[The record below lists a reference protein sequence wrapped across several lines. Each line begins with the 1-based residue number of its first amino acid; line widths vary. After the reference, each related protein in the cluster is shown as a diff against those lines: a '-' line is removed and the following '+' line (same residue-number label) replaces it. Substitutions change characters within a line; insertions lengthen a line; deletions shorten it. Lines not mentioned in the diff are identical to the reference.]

1 MKALFNIFILTGLL
15 FFSYTASL
23 NAQSESLSDT
33 YFNLADS
40 LIREGKY
47 NEAAEMYEYCL
58 EAERD
63 LPVPDLERISEC
75 QTNQGVCYFY
85 LREYDKA
92 IVSFEA
98 SLRVQDE
105 LGNRENIADCFSNIG
120 LVYKKRGYYNKALDY
135 YRQALEIDKEL
146 GNEESIAISLNN
158 IGVVYDLWGRYG
170 KAIEY
175 YQKSLRLEQKQD
187 NKDGMAVTLNNI
199 GLVYN
204 TWGKFEQALGY
215 FEEALAIDRE
225 RDDQMDIANRLN
237 NIGLANFNMSEYD
250 TALYYYKEALNINI
264 RLGQKDMVALQ
275 YNNIG
280 MVYYDRKDFD
290 QAIYYLEQSVRIYEE
305 LQLKANISKAYSN
318 IAEIHFARKNYDLA
332 LAYQQKSLQIAKE
345 IGLRN
350 QIKEGY
356 KMISGVYL
364 ALGDH
369 TTALR
374 YYQQFTTL
382 KDSLFSEEM
391 HAQIAN
397 FEVMYETERK
407 DKEIRLLRQN
417 ELIKDLKI
425 REDQIM
431 RNSLIGGLTLLFL
444 LILLIWISL
453 WQKTRAHRI
462 IAAEKAKSDKLLL
475 NILPDKVASD
485 LKEKGHTTP
494 QKFDEVTVF
503 FSDIVGFTEIAAK
516 LDPQDLIREL
526 NEIFTEFDNIIER
539 NHCERIKT
547 IGDGYLAVCGL
558 PEANNMHTKN
568 IINSA
573 LEIIRYIEQR
583 NRTSEIQLPVR
594 IGAHTGKVVAGVVG
608 VKKYIY
614 DVFGDTINTASRMES
629 SSEAMKINVSE
640 ATYLLVKDQFT
651 FIDRG
656 GIEIKGKGKM
666 KMYFVDSL

>member
-1 MKALFNIFILTGLL
+1 MKDLFNIFILTVWL
-15 FFSYTASL
+15 FFSCTASL
-23 NAQSESLSDT
+23 NAQSESLSDN

-40 LIREGKY
+40 LIQEEKY
-47 NEAAEMYEYCL
+47 SEAAEMYGYCL
-58 EAERD
+58 EVERS
-63 LPVPDLERISEC
+63 LQVPDLERISEC

-175 YQKSLRLEQKQD
+175 YQKSLRIKEKQN

-204 TWGKFEQALGY
+204 TWEKFELALGY

-225 RDDQMDIANRLN
+225 LDDQWDIANRLN
-237 NIGLANFNMSEYD
+237 NIGLAHFNMQEYD
-250 TALYYYKEALNINI
+250 TALYYYKEALTINI
-264 RLGQKDMVALQ
+264 RLGQKDMVAFQ
-275 YNNIG
+275 YNNMG
-280 MVYYDRKDFD
+280 MVYYDRKDYD
-290 QAIYYLEQSVRIYEE
+290 QAIFYLEQSVRIYEE
-305 LQLKANISKAYSN
+305 LQLKANISKVYSN
-318 IAEIHFARKNYDLA
+318 IAEVHFVRENYDLA

-374 YYQQFTTL
+374 YYQQFTAL

-425 REDQIM
+425 RKDQIM

-462 IAAEKAKSDKLLL
+462 IAVEKAKSDKLLL
-475 NILPDKVASD
+475 NILPDKVAND
-485 LKEKGHTTP
+485 LKEKGHTIP
-494 QKFDEVTVF
+494 EKFDEVTVF

-516 LDPQDLIREL
+516 LEPQDLIREL
-526 NEIFTEFDNIIER
+526 NEIFTEFDNINER

-558 PEANNMHTKN
+558 PEANTMHTKN

-594 IGAHTGKVVAGVVG
+594 IGVHTGKVVAGVVG

-614 DVFGDTINTASRMES
+614 DVFGDTINTAARMES
-629 SSEAMKINVSE
+629 CSETMKINVSE

-651 FIDRG
+651 FVERG
-656 GIEIKGKGKM
+656 GIETKGKGKM